1 MSENEATPIQTAWET
16 IKAVGGDKSK
26 GAKWIADHPW
36 DYGFSWKMGKLGRG
50 TGKDYVE
57 YNMEFPYIDIAP
69 DQLLLFVASFG
80 PAIVSDALG
89 GTSIKVSTDR
99 VNRAQYDK
107 NNKVTLDELK
117 IALVTSVL
125 LKVVT
130 RGGFVTK
137 FVDAKGNVY
146 TSKDAMDKASANQA
160 KIDAIEAAQKF
171 MAMAAENNIDAS
183 MAREMAKAQW
193 PLAFEKVGVS
203 GKEAMTVE
211 MVEGVDVKNDE

>member
-1 MSENEATPIQTAWET
+1 MSENQNTLSLPT
-16 IKAVGGDKSK
+16 GGDKSK
-26 GAKWIADHPW
+26 GAKYIAEHPDEFGYTW
-36 DYGFSWKMGKLGRG
+36 ETGKLGRG

-57 YNMEFPYIDIAP
+57 YNMDFPWINVKP
-69 DQLLLFVASFG
+69 EQVLLFVASFG

-117 IALVTSVL
+117 QALVTSVL

-130 RGGFVTK
+130 RSGGTVTK

-146 TSKDAMDKASANQA
+146 ASKDAMDKASANQA

-171 MAMAAENNIDAS
+171 MAMAAENNIDAA

-193 PLAFEKVGVS
+193 PLAFEKS
-203 GKEAMTVE
+203 EQKAE
-211 MVEGVDVKNDE
+211 